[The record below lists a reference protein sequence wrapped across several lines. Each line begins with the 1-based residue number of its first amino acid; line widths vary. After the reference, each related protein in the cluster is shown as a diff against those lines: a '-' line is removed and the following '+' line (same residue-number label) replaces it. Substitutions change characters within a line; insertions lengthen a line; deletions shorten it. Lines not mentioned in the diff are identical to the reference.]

1 MQCRNLFPGGG
12 GGVGGGGG
20 GGGGGIGGGGGG
32 GGGGTVTS
40 IKEMQNKYTL
50 LLRIKCAL
58 YNGIRR
64 VMLRL
69 YQ

>member
-1 MQCRNLFPGGG
+1 
-12 GGVGGGGG
+12 
-20 GGGGGIGGGGGG
+20 
-32 GGGGTVTS
+32 
-40 IKEMQNKYTL
+40 MQNKYTL

-69 YQ
+69 YQW